1 MSSNNPTL
9 PLSHPLLRTQMGM
22 CILFGFVAI
31 FLVAVLARRARNER
45 EERREAERRE
55 RLVEEGRGLQDGV
68 GVGEKG
74 RDRERVRVVR
84 DFRSEREAEERAR
97 EKERGVAVED

>member
-1 MSSNNPTL
+1 MSTNEPQF

-31 FLVAVLARRARNER
+31 FIVVMLAWRAWNER
-45 EERREAERRE
+45 GERREAERRG
-55 RLVEEGRGLQDGV
+55 RLMEEGWGLQDGI
-68 GVGEKG
+68 GEKG

-97 EKERGVAVED
+97 EKERKVAVED

>member
-1 MSSNNPTL
+1 MSTNEPPF
-9 PLSHPLLRTQMGM
+9 PLAHPLLKTQTRM

-31 FLVAVLARRARNER
+31 FIVVMLTRRALSER
-45 EERREAERRE
+45 EERREAERRG
-55 RLVEEGRGLQDGV
+55 RLIEEGRGLQEGA
-68 GVGEKG
+68 GEKG
-74 RDRERVRVVR
+74 RNRERVRVVR